1 MDLTYLKKNFNV
13 PIAVLV
19 TTLLLAVFG
28 GYMVYQEIGNLQKSV
43 DSILYDVDSLQ
54 NDVDSLQNDVDSIQN
69 EFRELQDDVY
79 ELCEYI
85 WQATFNMVCT

>member
-1 MDLTYLKKNFNV
+1 MDLAYLRKNFNV
-13 PIAVLV
+13 LIAVLV

-28 GYMVYQEIGNLQKSV
+28 GYMAYQEIGNLRKSV
-43 DSILYDVDSLQ
+43 DSLLYDVDSFQNDVDSLQ
-54 NDVDSLQNDVDSIQN
+54 NDVDSLQNQ
-69 EFRELQDDVY
+69 FRELQDDVS